1 MMSKMGG
8 RLIHFYADD
17 LTEMLLDDMLL
28 DTVIELQNVEQKERE
43 SNTIHESKQMAEN
56 LMKHIVDF

>member
-28 DTVIELQNVEQKERE
+28 DTVIEL
-43 SNTIHESKQMAEN
+43 
-56 LMKHIVDF
+56 